1 MSEISYVLGGAF
13 DSSTVSKEGRIRHYP
28 GCNVGRCRRTE
39 GCQGR
44 TQYGNTG
51 NVEQESLWMLFCVIL
66 V

>member
-1 MSEISYVLGGAF
+1 MFDLSYLLGSAV

-44 TQYGNTG
+44 TQHGNTG
-51 NVEQESLWMLFCVIL
+51 NVQQ
-66 V
+66 